1 MTAVQTGTAQA
12 AAAPTLLDRMN
23 PVTRL
28 GLAVLAS
35 LPILITLDWVSALTM
50 LCCQF
55 GVFVA
60 CGVPVA
66 RLIRR
71 TAPLLLVAPIG
82 ALSMALYGRPGG
94 EIHFQWWLITVS
106 DRSLLLA
113 VAVFLRILVLGS
125 AAVILIGGADPTR
138 MADGLAQIEKA
149 LR

>member
-82 ALSMALYGRPGG
+82 ALSMALYGRPDEWRAVMRTAMARDFSWAEAGG
-94 EIHFQWWLITVS
+94 RYLS
-106 DRSLLLA
+106 LYRSLLPA
-113 VAVFLRILVLGS
+113 
-125 AAVILIGGADPTR
+125 
-138 MADGLAQIEKA
+138 
-149 LR
+149 

>member
-71 TAPLLLVAPIG
+71 TAPLLLVCSARREQS
-82 ALSMALYGRPGG
+82 LRMGRDFLARARAAGG
-94 EIHFQWWLITVS
+94 LHQ
-106 DRSLLLA
+106 R
-113 VAVFLRILVLGS
+113 
-125 AAVILIGGADPTR
+125 GADAHP
-138 MADGLAQIEKA
+138 GL
-149 LR
+149 R

>member
-71 TAPLLLVAPIG
+71 TAPLLLRPDRG
-82 ALSMALYGRPGG
+82 AQHGAVRPAWRRIHLSSGG
-94 EIHFQWWLITVS
+94 
-106 DRSLLLA
+106 
-113 VAVFLRILVLGS
+113 
-125 AAVILIGGADPTR
+125 
-138 MADGLAQIEKA
+138 
-149 LR
+149 